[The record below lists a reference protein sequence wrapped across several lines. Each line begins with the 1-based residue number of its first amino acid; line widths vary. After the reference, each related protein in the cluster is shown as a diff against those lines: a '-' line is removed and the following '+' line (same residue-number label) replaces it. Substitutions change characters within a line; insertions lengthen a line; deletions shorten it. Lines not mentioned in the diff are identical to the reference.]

1 MIELNRATKW
11 DVPALY
17 LLYLGAF
24 PPSERKPF
32 GKILRMAKE
41 GRTDLWTIRTDG
53 KFAGLAA
60 TVNSPDIVL
69 LDYFAVKKGLRGKG
83 VGSAALRELERNYAD
98 RGFFVEIE
106 STRENSS
113 NRQER
118 ENRKRFYE
126 HCGMAPMGTEAD
138 VFGIRMEL
146 LGVRCHLDFEGYR
159 SFYRD
164 NYSPWAAEHIKP
176 VEENK

>member
-17 LLYLGAF
+17 LLYLRAF

-32 GKILRMAKE
+32 GKILSMARE
-41 GRTDLWTIRTDG
+41 GRTDIWTLRRDG
-53 KFAGLAA
+53 KFAGLAS
-60 TVNSPDIVL
+60 TVNSADLVL
-69 LDYFAVKKGLRGKG
+69 LDYFAVKESLRGQG
-83 VGSAALRELERNYAD
+83 IGSAALRKLTRNYD
-98 RGFFVEIE
+98 GRGLFVEIE
-106 STRENSS
+106 STRENAP
-113 NRQER
+113 NQQER
-118 ENRKRFYE
+118 EHRKRFYE
-126 HCGMAPMGTEAD
+126 HCGMVPMGTEAD